1 MVRTSRGGSG
11 RGCEITAAGP
21 GGLRR
26 GMAICGRSHETV
38 LDSDSGCISA
48 SVQMSSSSPKSKRY
62 KIGSMPIPT
71 PPELDWITIR
81 GFKSIASIEKLE
93 LRAINVVV
101 GPNGS
106 GKSNFIGVFSFL
118 HALREGRLR
127 DYIIQAGGADKVLH
141 FGSKVTSQLE
151 IHISFRGETN
161 QYKVVLGVTADDQ
174 LYPQSETAYFWNKAK
189 YPEGPWG
196 EGLWAKG
203 VEAGIS
209 DPKLVSRVG
218 RYVRDHLGRWRLYH
232 FHDTS
237 ASSPMKTTADLNDN
251 DYLRP
256 DGSNLPAFLYFL
268 REKHE
273 ESYSLIRRAV
283 QRVAPFF
290 DDFHLRPQRLNPG
303 KILLEWRHKGTEAYF
318 SASSLS
324 DGTLR
329 FIGLA
334 TLFLQPRPLRPS
346 VILVDEP
353 ELGLHPYAI
362 TLLASLVKQ
371 ASIGTQVILSTQS
384 PLLLDHFQP
393 EDVLVADR
401 VDGSTQLTRLES
413 ARLETWLERYS
424 LGQLWEKNELG
435 GRPAGE

>member
-1 MVRTSRGGSG
+1 MLVPTR
-11 RGCEITAAGP
+11 
-21 GGLRR
+21 
-26 GMAICGRSHETV
+26 
-38 LDSDSGCISA
+38 
-48 SVQMSSSSPKSKRY
+48 
-62 KIGSMPIPT
+62 PT
-71 PPELDWITIR
+71 PPLDTITIR
-81 GFKSIASIEKLE
+81 GFKSIASIEKLA
-93 LRAINVVV
+93 LGSINLVV

-118 HALREGRLR
+118 HAIREGHLR
-127 DYIIQAGGADKVLH
+127 DYVIKAGGADKVLH
-141 FGSKVTSQLE
+141 FGAKVTPRLE
-151 IHISFRGETN
+151 IHISFQGEKG
-161 QYKVVLGVTADDQ
+161 QYRIVLGATDDDQ
-174 LYPQSETAYFWNKAK
+174 LYPQAEAVYFWDKAR
-189 YPEGPWG
+189 YPDRPYSES
-196 EGLWAKG
+196 LRAKG

-209 DPKLVSRVG
+209 NPNLGSKTG
-218 RYVRDHLGRWRLYH
+218 RYVRDHLDRWRLYH

-256 DGSNLPAFLYFL
+256 DGSNLAAFLYFL
-268 REKHE
+268 AEKHG

-290 DDFHLRPQRLNPG
+290 DDFHLRPQALNSD
-303 KILLEWRHKGTEAYF
+303 KIRLEWRHKGTEAYF
-318 SASSLS
+318 AASSLS

-334 TLFLQPRPLRPS
+334 TLFLQPQALRPS

-362 TLLASLVKQ
+362 TLLASLIKQ
-371 ASIGTQVILSTQS
+371 ASIGTQIILSTQS

>member
-1 MVRTSRGGSG
+1 
-11 RGCEITAAGP
+11 
-21 GGLRR
+21 
-26 GMAICGRSHETV
+26 
-38 LDSDSGCISA
+38 
-48 SVQMSSSSPKSKRY
+48 
-62 KIGSMPIPT
+62 MPIRT
-71 PPELDWITIR
+71 RPELDSITIR
-81 GFKSIASIEKLE
+81 GFKSIASIEKLA
-93 LRAINVVV
+93 LGRINLIV

-118 HALREGRLR
+118 HAIREGNLR
-127 DYIIQAGGADKVLH
+127 DYVIKAGGADKVLH
-141 FGSKVTSQLE
+141 FGTKVTPQLE
-151 IHISFRGETN
+151 LHIYFREEVN
-161 QYKVVLGVTADDQ
+161 QYKIVLGATEDDQ
-174 LYPQSETAYFWNKAK
+174 LYPQSEIVYFWDKEK
-189 YPEGPWG
+189 YPDGQPYNEVLQPK
-196 EGLWAKG
+196 GL
-203 VEAGIS
+203 EACIS
-209 DPKLVSRVG
+209 DDRQGSKVG
-218 RYVRDHLGRWRLYH
+218 EYVRDHLDRWRLYH

-237 ASSPMKTTADLNDN
+237 ATSPMKATADLNDN
-251 DYLRP
+251 HYLRS
-256 DGSNLPAFLYFL
+256 DGSNLSAFLYFL

-273 ESYSLIRRAV
+273 ESYGLIRRAV

-290 DDFHLRPQRLNPG
+290 DDFDLRPQRLNPE
-303 KILLEWRHKGTEAYF
+303 KIRLEWRHKGTEAYF
-318 SASSLS
+318 TASSLS

-334 TLFLQPRPLRPS
+334 TLFLQPKSLRPS

-371 ASIGTQVILSTQS
+371 ASIRTQIILSTQS